1 MFMSSPAAVRF
12 FNGFGCCYW
21 WPSFT
26 WRELTICQ
34 LLKLCLTQVVFTNRV
49 LLKFEFQNLAFK
61 MKDDLQTNVCFKK
74 SFFLKQTTP
83 WQGFV
88 HYWPPI
94 ACWHFYCYIG
104 ETLLTTALFRVGL
117 LKVKTKS
124 WSGPSSHFWDVLDEA
139 LLTTISAYKAWTC
152 RDFA

>member
-74 SFFLKQTTP
+74 SFFFEADDTLTRFCP
-83 WQGFV
+83 
-88 HYWPPI
+88 
-94 ACWHFYCYIG
+94 
-104 ETLLTTALFRVGL
+104 LLTTYC
-117 LKVKTKS
+117 
-124 WSGPSSHFWDVLDEA
+124 
-139 LLTTISAYKAWTC
+139 LLTSLLLYWGNSAYHCTVDIYSTLSCQHSYASL
-152 RDFA
+152 F